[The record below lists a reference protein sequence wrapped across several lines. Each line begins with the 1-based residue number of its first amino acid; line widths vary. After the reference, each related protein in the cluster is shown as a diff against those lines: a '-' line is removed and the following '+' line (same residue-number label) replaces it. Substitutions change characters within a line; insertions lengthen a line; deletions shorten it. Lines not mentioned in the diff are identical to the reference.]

1 MKDKIE
7 TRFYWT
13 ILMNIENINIM
24 NPFAYRTTG
33 LAVKTLAGLSKTK
46 INIHGKEN
54 IPEGSKIFVINHFTR
69 IETLFLPYYI
79 HKLTR
84 IPVWSLADYELF
96 KGSLGVFLD
105 KVGAVSTR
113 NPDRDLLII
122 KSLLTGEAAWIIFPE
137 GRMVKNKKI
146 IEKGNFMISFAG
158 GKHPPHTGAA
168 TLALRTEFYRQRLQ
182 RLSQEDPE
190 EAKRLLDLFEID
202 SLEPVVNNRTSIVP
216 VNITYYPLRAH
227 ENMLSDLAAYLVEN
241 ISEHI
246 IEEIMTEGTMLLSG
260 VDVDIRFGEPIE
272 IKKFMED
279 TTVKS
284 DISAKHRIDFDDP
297 IPSKQILRKAAL
309 SIMQLYMS
317 SIYSM
322 ITVNHDH
329 IFASLLKLIP
339 YTSINEQDFRR
350 RAFLAATCNLEKAE
364 VFLHNSLNDD
374 QTHLLSDDR
383 FNKFKDFIAVAL
395 ETEAIKQQGKTLIKD
410 ASKFIFAF
418 EFHRIRID
426 NPVAVIAN
434 EVEPLT
440 LLQRRIKRIA
450 WLPGFWLRRK
460 VVKQLLAQSVSE
472 FEKDYNTFIVEG
484 ESKPKEVGM
493 PLLIKGKSRDTGVL
507 LVHGYMAAPLEVK
520 ELATYLGRMGLWV
533 YVPRLKGHGT
543 SPDDLATRTYH
554 DWMVSVDTG
563 YAILSNTC
571 KRVIVGGFSVGAGL
585 ALDLAARVD
594 AVQGVFAV
602 CPPMRLQD
610 FSSKFVPAVDAWNRL
625 MEKVRLDGAQKKFVE
640 NSPENPHINYFRNPI
655 SGIMELERFMEKLK
669 PKLSGIRAPALVVQS
684 LGDPVVDPRGSRRVF
699 DLLGS
704 EDKVYMLFNFNR
716 HGILLGG
723 GAQKVFKA
731 IGDFI
736 GTNI

>member
-1 MKDKIE
+1 
-7 TRFYWT
+7 
-13 ILMNIENINIM
+13 M

-69 IETLFLPYYI
+69 IETLFLPYHI

-137 GRMVKNKKI
+137 GRMVKSKKI
-146 IEKGNFMISFAG
+146 IEKGDFMISFAG

-182 RLSQEDPE
+182 RLSREDPD

-202 SLEPVVNNRTSIVP
+202 SLEPVVNNKTSIVP
-216 VNITYYPLRAH
+216 VNLTYYPLRAH
-227 ENMLSDLAAYLVEN
+227 ENMLSDLAAYLLEN
-241 ISEHI
+241 IPERI

-272 IKKFMED
+272 INKFMKSAA
-279 TTVKS
+279 VKN

-297 IPSKQILRKAAL
+297 IPSKQVLRKAAL

-339 YTSINEQDFRR
+339 YTSIDEHDFRR
-350 RAFLAATCNLEKAE
+350 KAFLAATCNLEKTE
-364 VFLHNSLNDD
+364 VFLHNSLKGD

-383 FNKFKDFIAVAL
+383 FNKLKDFIAVAL
-395 ETEAIKQQGKTLIKD
+395 EKEVIKQAGNTLIKD
-410 ASKFIFAF
+410 ASKFISAF

-434 EVEPLT
+434 EVEPLI
-440 LLQRRIKRIA
+440 LLQRRIRRIA

-460 VVKQLLAQSVSE
+460 VVKQLLTQSVSE
-472 FEKDYNTFIVEG
+472 FEKDYNTFFVEG

-543 SPDDLATRTYH
+543 SPDDLAARTYH
-554 DWMVSVDTG
+554 DWVVSVDTG

-594 AVQGVFAV
+594 DIKGVFAV
-602 CPPMRLQD
+602 SPPLRLQD
-610 FSSKFVPAVDAWNRL
+610 FSSKFVPAVDVWNRL
-625 MEKVRLDGAQKKFVE
+625 MEKVHLEGAKKEFVE
-640 NSPENPHINYFRNPI
+640 NRPENPHINYFRNPI
-655 SGIMELERFMEKLK
+655 SGILELERFMEALE
-669 PKLSGIRAPALVVQS
+669 PKLSDIRVPALVVQS
-684 LGDPVVDPRGSRRVF
+684 QGDPVVAPSGSKRVF

-704 EDKVYMLFNFNR
+704 EDKVYILFNFDR
-716 HGILLGG
+716 HGILLGD
-723 GAQKVFKA
+723 GAHKVFKA

-736 GTNI
+736 GTGI